1 MNAAGWI
8 CVGVVAWFVVS
19 VGLGLLVGAAIIRAS
34 AEQARS
40 WAWEAIAADRSAIGR
55 SPAMDAVASRAG
67 VESRSSAVRP
77 DAGPARGSNR

>member
-19 VGLGLLVGAAIIRAS
+19 VGVGLLLGAAIIRAS

-40 WAWEAIAADRSAIGR
+40 WAREAIAADRSAIER
-55 SPAMDAVASRAG
+55 PSVMDATASRG
-67 VESRSSAVRP
+67 GEERRSSTVWS
-77 DAGPARGSNR
+77 DAGWARGYGR

>member
-19 VGLGLLVGAAIIRAS
+19 VGVGLLLGAAIIRAS

-40 WAWEAIAADRSAIGR
+40 WTLEEIAADRSAIGR
-55 SPAMDAVASRAG
+55 PPAMDAMVSRAG
-67 VESRSSAVRP
+67 KENRSSAVWP
-77 DAGPARGSNR
+77 EAGPARGSGR